1 MRKFYNFK
9 QRSWIYIVTILAI
22 IILFICMLVNILKVC
37 EVGNLVSYHHSQ
49 DILATV
55 IMGVV
60 IVVLSLAVFLCG
72 ISFKDKHIVYI
83 LGFVASK
90 IRYEDVVT
98 IRQDAAGK
106 FLLIYYKTGGKGMV
120 KDNKTGI
127 FADVIN
133 VTCDNKYFDEII
145 NKIREKNADV
155 LIELVTVKPKD
166 KKEEK

>member
-9 QRSWIYIVTILAI
+9 QRRWIYIVTILAI

-49 DILATV
+49 DVLATV

-83 LGFVASK
+83 LGFIASK
-90 IRYEDVVT
+90 IRYEDIVT

-106 FLLIYYKTGGKGMV
+106 FLLIYYKAKTKCTV
-120 KDNKTGI
+120 KDNTRGI
-127 FADVIN
+127 FTDVIN

-145 NKIREKNADV
+145 AKIREKKSDV

-166 KKEEK
+166 KKESK